1 MPAKSTSKTRLTKE
15 ARREQILE
23 AALTAFER
31 GGYHG
36 THVDAIVEEAGV
48 ARGTFYLHFPGKHEV
63 FEALVDR
70 MLGIFLDV
78 KPTSPEPPIRSPADA
93 EAVLRASYRTV
104 FETFRT
110 HRRLCRLLFEE
121 AVGLDKGFSKRLA
134 KHFLAWHGRVRA
146 TLDLFASPTARA
158 AIPGLLMEMRSDPTL
173 RERFSAR
180 IEQEA
185 RRRFAGD
192 VVGPAVDA
200 GEARPGIDADTLFD
214 AIIGAVLF
222 AVCVRDIDD
231 LDVFAATLTDLLRQG
246 FEAR

>member
-1 MPAKSTSKTRLTKE
+1 MAAKSTSRTRLTKE

-78 KPTSPEPPIRSPADA
+78 KPTSPEPPIKSPADA

-134 KHFLAWHGRVRA
+134 KHFSAWHGRVRA
-146 TLDLFASPTARA
+146 TLELFVARGAARKDLDAEVTADMVLGIVERLSRRYLFSDRGTDVERLVDA
-158 AIPGLLMEMRSDPTL
+158 VVSFEMRGIS
-173 RERFSAR
+173 
-180 IEQEA
+180 
-185 RRRFAGD
+185 
-192 VVGPAVDA
+192 PAS
-200 GEARPGIDADTLFD
+200 
-214 AIIGAVLF
+214 
-222 AVCVRDIDD
+222 
-231 LDVFAATLTDLLRQG
+231 
-246 FEAR
+246 